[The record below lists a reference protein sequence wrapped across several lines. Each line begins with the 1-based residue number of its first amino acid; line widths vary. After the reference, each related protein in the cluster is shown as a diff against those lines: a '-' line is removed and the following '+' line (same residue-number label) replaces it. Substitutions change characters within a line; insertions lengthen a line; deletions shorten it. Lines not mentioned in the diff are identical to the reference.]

1 MQDWQQGDIYFSG
14 MRINCYCTGGVDKP
28 PLILVHGFTDNGL
41 CWTRMAEASG
51 PEFDVVMID
60 VRKHGLSGAGSADV
74 GCLAAHLAAL
84 VPWLELG
91 GLAPFSPNR
100 LSRSRQRKFS

>member
-14 MRINCYCTGGVDKP
+14 MRINYYYTDGVDKP
-28 PLILVHGFTDNGL
+28 SLILVHGFTDNGL
-41 CWTRMAEASG
+41 CWTRMTEALMSD
-51 PEFDVVMID
+51 FDVVMVD
-60 VRKHGLSGAGSADV
+60 ARNHGLSGAGSADV
-74 GCLAAHLAAL
+74 GSLAAHLAAV

-100 LSRSRQRKFS
+100 LSRSRQ